1 MKTSVHFLRQRVFR
15 PTFASLITVGLLA
28 FTTSPAPGGAPGAL
42 PTPFFIATDF
52 FPPPG
57 TFEMGDI
64 HFPSGAMLTNMRVEL
79 PSGPRES
86 LPPPGVSRTVSID
99 DALWYLHYRDA
110 AGTVTPL
117 ALPASLVLRVTGAPP
132 GGTAF
137 STSKSSHSR

>member
-1 MKTSVHFLRQRVFR
+1 
-15 PTFASLITVGLLA
+15 
-28 FTTSPAPGGAPGAL
+28 
-42 PTPFFIATDF
+42 
-52 FPPPG
+52 
-57 TFEMGDI
+57 MGDI